1 MISPLKTAALA
12 AAICATSLVC
22 VQSANADQFT
32 TVYPSY
38 DLYRL
43 PNGSLAV
50 NPGDV
55 AANYGITAPA
65 WAYGMTAPAYAYGM
79 TVPAPVAPAPAAPAP
94 APAPAYG
101 MTAPSHVYGITA
113 PAAAAGPQP
122 GSADWLRYCSDRYRT
137 FNANTG
143 TFTGYD
149 GLQHFCR

>member
-22 VQSANADQFT
+22 VQSANADEFT

-50 NPGDV
+50 SPADV

-65 WAYGMTAPAYAYGM
+65 WAYGMTAPA
-79 TVPAPVAPAPAAPAP
+79 PVAPAPVAPAP

-101 MTAPSHVYGITA
+101 MTAPSQVYGITA
-113 PAAAAGPQP
+113 PAAAAGHQP
-122 GSADWLRYCSDRYRT
+122 WSAEWYRYCRDRYRT
-137 FNANTG
+137 FNPSTG
-143 TFTGYD
+143 TFGGHD
-149 GLQHFCR
+149 GQLHFCR

>member
-32 TVYPSY
+32 TIYPDY

-50 NPGDV
+50 NPADV
-55 AANYGITAPA
+55 ARNYGITAPA
-65 WAYGMTAPAYAYGM
+65 YAYGITAPAYAYGM
-79 TVPAPVAPAPAAPAP
+79 TAPAPVAPAPVAPA
-94 APAPAYG
+94 
-101 MTAPSHVYGITA
+101 APSHVYGITA

-122 GSADWLRYCSDRYRT
+122 GSADWLRYCSGRYRT

>member
-12 AAICATSLVC
+12 AAICATSLIC

-32 TVYPSY
+32 TIYPNY

-50 NPGDV
+50 NPADV

-79 TVPAPVAPAPAAPAP
+79 TAPAPVAPAPVAPA

-101 MTAPSHVYGITA
+101 ITAPSHVYGITA

-122 GSADWLRYCSDRYRT
+122 WSAEWYRYCRDRYRT
-137 FNANTG
+137 FNAANG
-143 TFTGYD
+143 TFGGFD
-149 GLQHFCR
+149 GQLHFCR